1 MVFDVLHFVYLGLA
15 GMILVL
21 LIAELVESTN
31 WRLQV
36 SAAIAFVPLV
46 LRVLLVR

>member
-1 MVFDVLHFVYLGLA
+1 MVFDVLHYVYLGLA
-15 GMILVL
+15 GMIVAL
-21 LIAELVESTN
+21 LIAEAVDNKN

-36 SAAIAFVPLV
+36 SAAIALVPLM